1 MNRERA
7 EQIVGLLADRHID
20 AAARYAPPATSG
32 TPERSTTMQL
42 RHVRRTILIA
52 AVIALIFALG
62 VTAYAVDLAGFR
74 QTVQVWFNAERQEA
88 ELWDTDQ
95 EGTYALI
102 LSDGEKVIVSGG
114 KGTQDGTTIPMTAE
128 EIMELWDNNF
138 EIQSDGQ
145 GRIWLCSKEGKRE
158 ITDLFDENG
167 TADVVWQNGENALTY
182 RAVRR
187 ADGLIEY
194 SLVSGLPVTAIPPEN

>member
-1 MNRERA
+1 
-7 EQIVGLLADRHID
+7 
-20 AAARYAPPATSG
+20 
-32 TPERSTTMQL
+32 MQL

-167 TADVVWQNGENALTY
+167 TADVVWQNGENTLTY